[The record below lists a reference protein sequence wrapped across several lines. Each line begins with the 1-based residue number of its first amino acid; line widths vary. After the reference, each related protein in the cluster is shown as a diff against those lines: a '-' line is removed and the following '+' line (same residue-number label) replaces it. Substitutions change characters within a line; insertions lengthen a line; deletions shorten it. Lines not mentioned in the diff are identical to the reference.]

1 MAIKALL
8 RKNTPEIREK
18 IRKSGINC
26 THFPDS
32 NLLYL
37 ESINEVTWHNGL
49 CASDV
54 YDCKEDENLFFY
66 LISLNTRNNSEIIKI
81 HETCDYYK
89 SEYEKYL
96 NKYFEES
103 SKRDRIEQERDSY
116 MTQLNRVLEAYEY
129 KTLEKENAELKC
141 YVEHLQNQIKQLSP
155 IDLSIFEN
163 AEVWYKK

>member
-18 IRKSGINC
+18 IRKLGIPC

-32 NLLYL
+32 NLLYV
-37 ESINEVTWHNGL
+37 ESINEVTWHNGI
-49 CASDV
+49 CTVDT

-66 LISLNTRNNSEIIKI
+66 LMSLNTKNDIEMKNIRENL
-81 HETCDYYK
+81 DYFK

-96 NKYFEES
+96 NKYFEEAT
-103 SKRDRIEQERDSY
+103 KRERIEQERDSY

-129 KTLEKENAELKC
+129 KTLEKENEELKKLINI
-141 YVEHLQNQIKQLSP
+141 LQEQNCSLIANEIEQIHGILRKM
-155 IDLSIFEN
+155 
-163 AEVWYKK
+163 